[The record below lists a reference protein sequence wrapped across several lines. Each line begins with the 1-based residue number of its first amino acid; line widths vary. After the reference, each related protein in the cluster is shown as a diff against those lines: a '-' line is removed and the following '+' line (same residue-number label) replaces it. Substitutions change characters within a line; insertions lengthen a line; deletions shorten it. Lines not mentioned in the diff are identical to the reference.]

1 MLKGEKQLCRKAKM
15 SMLLSCSHKS
25 AVSGSR
31 EVTLC
36 AGHTTQSITG
46 NGQLHGQTTMRG
58 SATEPD
64 AKDNDTLGK
73 PGEESGTLGR
83 RKL

>member
-1 MLKGEKQLCRKAKM
+1 MFKGEKQLCRKAKM
-15 SMLLSCSHKS
+15 SMLLSCGNRSPM
-25 AVSGSR
+25 SGSR

-58 SATEPD
+58 SATEPN
-64 AKDNDTLGK
+64 AKDSDKLVK
-73 PGEESGTLGR
+73 PGEE
-83 RKL
+83 